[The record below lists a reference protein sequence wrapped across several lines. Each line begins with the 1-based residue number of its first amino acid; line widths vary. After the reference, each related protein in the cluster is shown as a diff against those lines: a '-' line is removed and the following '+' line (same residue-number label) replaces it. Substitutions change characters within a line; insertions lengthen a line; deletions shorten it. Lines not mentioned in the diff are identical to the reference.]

1 MVGFLC
7 RNGAAV
13 DKEVAQKGEEV
24 SQKSRKLAQKPV
36 EVAPKRGELAQKDN
50 GNADWGSSG
59 PRWHSSI
66 GTIMARPWGLV
77 IHGGTSI
84 GSMEVKLKDYLD
96 GATVLFDAAG
106 NVVDGRASGTPVVP
120 VQRTRCPLSQWAAKM
135 AALHTAATSAAL
147 HEAREDARPPATG
160 RTPVSA
166 RATGET
172 SVVPVCGYARGSQPG
187 S

>member
-1 MVGFLC
+1 MVTVGFLC

-106 NVVDGRASGTPVVP
+106 NVVDGRPG
-120 VQRTRCPLSQWAAKM
+120 CPS
-135 AALHTAATSAAL
+135 S
-147 HEAREDARPPATG
+147 
-160 RTPVSA
+160 
-166 RATGET
+166 
-172 SVVPVCGYARGSQPG
+172 
-187 S
+187 